1 VEPEIKIGP
10 PGRSAI
16 GSTIQLTPAV
26 LGTVRLYA
34 EETASIMELVVALGR
49 QYSIANNYMFKAI
62 RAAHPE
68 LDGWDFRVE
77 HKTGVV
83 VVTFPRTSE

>member
-1 VEPEIKIGP
+1 M
-10 PGRSAI
+10 
-16 GSTIQLTPAV
+16 
-26 LGTVRLYA
+26 YA
-34 EETASIMELVVALGR
+34 EEATSIMELVVALGR
-49 QYSIANNYMFKAI
+49 QHTIAYNYMFKAI

-83 VVTFPRTSE
+83 IVMFPRTQEGDTR